1 MNEEHKKRGI
11 MHSKFFTAVAISAL
25 LLGSSNVMATQT
37 AESSIYGVAE
47 QLQTITVTGVVLDAT
62 GEPIIGA
69 SVVEKGTTNGGITD
83 INGKFTLSVKQGAV
97 LKISYVGYQ
106 TQEVKA
112 VRTLGSSSCRLR
124 FSKKSQPNRCHC
136 NSRCQQD
143 SGRTPNSRY
152 RPRFTRYNAGIIC
165 CYPKW

>member
-83 INGKFTLSVKQGAV
+83 INGKFTLSV
-97 LKISYVGYQ
+97 
-106 TQEVKA
+106 
-112 VRTLGSSSCRLR
+112 
-124 FSKKSQPNRCHC
+124 SKELC
-136 NSRCQQD
+136 
-143 SGRTPNSRY
+143 
-152 RPRFTRYNAGIIC
+152 
-165 CYPKW
+165 